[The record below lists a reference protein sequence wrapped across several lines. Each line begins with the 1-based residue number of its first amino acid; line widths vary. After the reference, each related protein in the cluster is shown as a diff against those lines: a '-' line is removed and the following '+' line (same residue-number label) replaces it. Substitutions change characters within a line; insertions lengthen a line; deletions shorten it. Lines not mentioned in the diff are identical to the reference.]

1 VQLLG
6 RIFGKDDRIRGYAAA
21 FVAIAQAEGALDRV
35 EEELYAFAK
44 AVERQ
49 PPLQTAM
56 ADRSLPVENR
66 QTLVRDVI
74 GDRAHPVTVNLVSF
88 LIEADRGR
96 DLSKVAEG
104 VAAIAAELRE
114 HEVAEIRS
122 AVPLSDTQVR
132 RLEEALS
139 RATGHTVEAK
149 VVVDPTLVGGVIA
162 RVGDEI
168 FDGSIASRLNE
179 AKQALGG

>member
-6 RIFGKDDRIRGYAAA
+6 RIFGKDDRVRGYAAA
-21 FVAIAQAEGALDRV
+21 FVAIAQAEGTLDRV
-35 EEELYAFAK
+35 EDELYAFAK

-49 PPLQTAM
+49 PQLRTAI

-66 QTLVRDVI
+66 QALVREVV
-74 GDRAHPVTVNLVSF
+74 GDRAHPVTVNLISF

-96 DLSKVAEG
+96 DLSKVAEA

-114 HEVAEIRS
+114 HKVAEVRS
-122 AVPLSDTQVR
+122 AVPLTEQQLR

-139 RATGHTVEAK
+139 RATGHAVEAK
-149 VVVDPTLVGGVIA
+149 VVVDPTVVGGVIA

-168 FDGSIASRLNE
+168 FDGSIASRLND